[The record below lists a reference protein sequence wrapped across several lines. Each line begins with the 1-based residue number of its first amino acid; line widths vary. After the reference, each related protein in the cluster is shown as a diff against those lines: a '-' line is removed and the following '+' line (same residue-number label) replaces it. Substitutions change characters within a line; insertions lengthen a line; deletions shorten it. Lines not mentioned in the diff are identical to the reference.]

1 MRLLFLFLFSF
12 YSVILFSQTGPGG
25 VGSSTDNAL
34 WLRANSGTSTT
45 TAGTALQTWNDMSGN
60 GNNVS
65 QAAVN
70 QRPIFR
76 TNIMNGYPAIQFD
89 NVNTAGN
96 NDFMEGAD
104 SPTLDNT
111 NGLTI
116 ITVIRMT
123 NLGDARSIV
132 AKRTNVG
139 VNQAYMFFLY
149 TSNYLFIDV
158 VSNDNRF
165 STNPTAYAI
174 NTNYMLSLLYDGSL
188 PAPNRCKVYDAQ
200 ALRVTSTE
208 TAATLPDYAS
218 PLVIGATHVGDNR
231 PFGGYIAEIIIFRRA
246 LNDTERVIVDN
257 YLSSKYNI
265 TLSGNDY
272 HSMDTPAN
280 GNFDHEVAGMGQ
292 RIPAEFHNDAQ
303 GTSIVRINN
312 PSALSNNE
320 YLFWGHDNGT
330 MTTNNTVDVDGTI
343 IQSRLNRIWR
353 LTETGDVG
361 TVTVSFDVSGFTAVT
376 GSDLRLLIDRDGDG
390 FFDNDIAPQS
400 GSFAGNI
407 ITFTN
412 VDFTSGD
419 RFTLGSI
426 NVSQTPLP
434 VELLLFSAIKED
446 QHVRVRWSTASESNS
461 DHFKVER
468 SVNGTTWAEIAHVH
482 AQGNSIVQQ
491 NYFSLDLQPVSG
503 TNYYRLKMVDQDANV
518 NYSAIVPVDFS
529 NANAA
534 AFYVFVNSFNGEVS
548 LISENVSQQIQ
559 GIYIYDISG
568 KLVFSQ
574 SFESAHLA
582 RFHAEQLPAGT
593 YVIIVNCNGKSYT
606 SKFVRY

>member
-12 YSVILFSQTGPGG
+12 CSIILFSQTGPGG
-25 VGSSTDNAL
+25 IGSLTDNAL

-45 TAGTALQTWNDMSGN
+45 TAGTAVQTWNDMSGN

-65 QAAVN
+65 QATVN

-158 VSNDNRF
+158 ASNDNRF

-188 PAPNRCKVYDAQ
+188 SAPNRCKVYDAQ

-208 TAATLPDYAS
+208 SAATLPDYAS
-218 PLVIGATHVGDNR
+218 PLIIGATHVGDNR

-265 TLSGNDY
+265 ALSGNDY

-280 GNFDHEVAGMGQ
+280 GDFDHEVAGIGR

-361 TVTVSFDVSGFTAVT
+361 TVTVSFDVSGFTSVT

-426 NVSQTPLP
+426 NLNQTPLP
-434 VELLLFSAIKED
+434 VELLDFHASRNEGVVQLGWE
-446 QHVRVRWSTASESNS
+446 TATESNS
-461 DHFKVER
+461 SHFVVQR
-468 SVNGTTWAEIAHVH
+468 SVDGIQWIGIGQIMAAGFSVLHRNYNFTDH
-482 AQGNSIVQQ
+482 APLSCT
-491 NYFSLDLQPVSG
+491 S
-503 TNYYRLKMVDQDANV
+503 YYRLRMVDLDGSN
-518 NYSAIVPVDFS
+518 DFS
-529 NANAA
+529 SVRVVDAA
-534 AFYVFVNSFNGEVS
+534 
-548 LISENVSQQIQ
+548 SENSHWINVFPNPVSDWITLKSIDDKPIS
-559 GIYIYDISG
+559 GIEIYDVAG
-568 KLVFSQ
+568 RKVR
-574 SFESAHLA
+574 EVAHSVGASLTIDVSD
-582 RFHAEQLPAGT
+582 LPPGT
-593 YVIIVNCNGKSYT
+593 YYFVYNQGSRPGVSP
-606 SKFVRY
+606 FVRYQ